1 MLETGEV
8 AMMRK
13 AAHDSHET
21 GFREKCLSFCLTPCF
36 D

>member
-13 AAHDSHET
+13 AAHDSQET
-21 GFREKCLSFCLTPCF
+21 GFREKSLSFCQFPKF